1 MAKLGVIT
9 DGISRDLEHAL
20 RVMQKNGLNQAE
32 LQFLGDKE
40 VGDLSADELKKTKQL
55 VDQYDMQV
63 SCISRH
69 NFAGLGVH
77 EVTVGDTN
85 YNHHMDKLK
94 QCIGM
99 AQQFNA
105 PLVRI
110 MSFRKEMVLFGEDGA
125 EKWNVSAGAWEKLV
139 ELMGPV
145 VELAEKE
152 NIMLVVETGNN
163 AMITSCFLG
172 CKQQA

>member
-9 DGISRDLEHAL
+9 DGISLDLEHAL

-77 EVTVGDTN
+77 EVTV
-85 YNHHMDKLK
+85 
-94 QCIGM
+94 
-99 AQQFNA
+99 
-105 PLVRI
+105 
-110 MSFRKEMVLFGEDGA
+110 
-125 EKWNVSAGAWEKLV
+125 
-139 ELMGPV
+139 
-145 VELAEKE
+145 
-152 NIMLVVETGNN
+152 
-163 AMITSCFLG
+163 
-172 CKQQA
+172 